1 MKPRSLYA
9 GSCIVLPTQHAKSIA
24 MTKPFQEM
32 LGANVLEYLMD
43 TDQFGTFS
51 GEIERDGNALDCAR
65 RKCVESLKNL
75 GDKVEFAL
83 ASEGSFGP
91 HPYIPL
97 LPCDQEILYFIDRRH
112 GFHLHMSCLSEKTN
126 YRTATVD
133 SFEALQKFAED
144 ARFPSHA
151 LIVRPNNRAAKTP
164 IFKGIDSWA
173 ALENAYTQCRENASD
188 GKVWVETD
196 MRAHLNPSRMEVI
209 GELAMRLA
217 ERLAT
222 HCPKC
227 SIPGWGKVRVASGLE
242 CRMCGSATNIAKA
255 EIFGCVKCDFEEI
268 ANCADRPTYAEP
280 VNCSHCNP

>member
-1 MKPRSLYA
+1 MKSRSLYA
-9 GSCIVLPTQHAKSIA
+9 GSCIVLATKHAKSIA
-24 MTKPFQEM
+24 MTEPFQET

-51 GEIERDGNALDCAR
+51 GEIEREGSALECAR
-65 RKCVESLKNL
+65 RKCERSLENL

-83 ASEGSFGP
+83 TSEGSFGP
-91 HPYIPL
+91 HPYVPFL
-97 LPCDQEILYFIDRRH
+97 SCDHEILYFIDRRH
-112 GFHLHMSCLSEKTN
+112 GFHLLVSYLSEKTN

-133 SFEALQKFAED
+133 SFEALQKLAED

-151 LIVRPNNRAAKTP
+151 LILRPNNRAAKTP
-164 IFKGIDSWA
+164 IFKGVDSWA
-173 ALENAYTQCRENASD
+173 ALEKAYAECMENASD

-209 GELAMRLA
+209 GELAKRLA

-227 SIPGWGKVRVASGLE
+227 SLPGWGKVRVATGLE
-242 CRMCGSATNIAKA
+242 CRLCSLATNIVKS
-255 EIFGCVKCDFEEI
+255 EIFGCVKCDFEETI
-268 ANCADRPTYAEP
+268 DRADRPSHAEP
-280 VNCSHCNP
+280 VNCNHCNP